1 MRSNNPLA
9 LFLIVGMLVFLTFV
23 AVDCSS
29 GTGTV
34 FSATV
39 HHLEYKPAWV
49 EWDDD
54 DGPTTHDEE
63 FHVHCQSK
71 EDGRIVDVETKKK
84 IYHSVTNGQAV
95 IVRSHIGRWTKS
107 DYFPSISLDLRGEK

>member
-1 MRSNNPLA
+1 MLIAAGILA
-9 LFLIVGMLVFLTFV
+9 FLTFV
-23 AVDCSS
+23 VVDCSS

-54 DGPTTHDEE
+54 GPTTHDEE

-71 EDGRIVDVETKKK
+71 EDMRIVDVATRKK

-95 IVRSHIGRWTKS
+95 IVRSRIGRWTGT
-107 DYFPSISLDLRGEK
+107 DYHPSISLDLRGEQ